1 MIVPAGKRRQ
11 MESQSYLWNEHEGQV
26 DGIIENMLRK
36 AAALDIAP
44 SEAAGNLAAPKPQVE
59 PGGQPDTVPGQTND
73 IANAMDQSTTL
84 PQSND
89 QEQIMVVNK
98 DGQPRQDQQGQV
110 TKQILEMLLKSKLA
124 DPGTYVLTNFDLSN
138 GIQLNAVRQAAN
150 VGPAVQK
157 P

>member
-44 SEAAGNLAAPKPQVE
+44 SEAAGELAAPKPQVE
-59 PGGQPDTVPGQTND
+59 PAETVPGQAD
-73 IANAMDQSTTL
+73 VANAMDQSNTL
-84 PQSND
+84 PQ
-89 QEQIMVVNK
+89 EQGTNRNRAQGEFETKVTAVA
-98 DGQPRQDQQGQV
+98 QDVLGSLNLDPSQWATDTHVSTGPGGDV
-110 TKQILEMLLKSKLA
+110 ETISINLKRSKTEA
-124 DPGTYVLTNFDLSN
+124 
-138 GIQLNAVRQAAN
+138 
-150 VGPAVQK
+150 GPVIQK